1 MEENKQVIEERTLE
15 EVLLELRKSKNYTY
29 LDITE
34 KLNQKGTYIEEK
46 IIKRWELGL
55 IYPSTDELYLL
66 SEIYKFPVVDLIQA
80 KNNSYKKG
88 MDSIHYRL
96 IKWFCYFTGASIKIG
111 IIAMY
116 VILFLAFIF
125 ALMFFVDCAN
135 TYMTVRKSS

>member
-15 EVLLELRKSKNYTY
+15 EVLLELRESKNYTY

-34 KLNQKGTYIEEK
+34 KLNQKGT
-46 IIKRWELGL
+46 IIKKWELGL

-66 SEIYKFPVVDLIQA
+66 SEIYMFPVVDLIQA

-88 MDSIHYRL
+88 KDSIHYRL

-135 TYMTVRKSS
+135 TYITVRKSS

>member
-15 EVLLELRKSKNYTY
+15 EVLLELRESKNYTY

-46 IIKRWELGL
+46 IIKKWELGL

-66 SEIYKFPVVDLIQA
+66 SEIYMFPVVDLIQA

-96 IKWFCYFTGASIKIG
+96 IKWFCYFTGA
-111 IIAMY
+111 
-116 VILFLAFIF
+116 
-125 ALMFFVDCAN
+125 
-135 TYMTVRKSS
+135 

>member
-15 EVLLELRKSKNYTY
+15 EVLLELRESKNYTY

-46 IIKRWELGL
+46 IIKKWELGL

-66 SEIYKFPVVDLIQA
+66 SEIYMFPVVDLIQA

-96 IKWFCYFTGASIKIG
+96 IKWLK
-111 IIAMY
+111 
-116 VILFLAFIF
+116 
-125 ALMFFVDCAN
+125 
-135 TYMTVRKSS
+135 

>member
-1 MEENKQVIEERTLE
+1 M
-15 EVLLELRKSKNYTY
+15 Y
-29 LDITE
+29 
-34 KLNQKGTYIEEK
+34 
-46 IIKRWELGL
+46 KRQELGL

-66 SEIYKFPVVDLIQA
+66 SEIYMFPVVDLIQA